1 MNAKQRRRLV
11 EDVDKSPEMQ
21 MRQRRDHVVLMRTQS
36 AIDRSKHM
44 VAMEIKRQQKM
55 IHRNFQV
62 SNSLIGERKEN

>member
-1 MNAKQRRRLV
+1 M

-62 SNSLIGERKEN
+62 SSFLLCEMQESVMF